1 MDTLDR
7 YLLRE
12 LGVYLILL
20 IIGLGLLFV
29 GIDFLSNFWRSPLPF
44 GTVVLTYVYRI
55 PHAIEQFIPVAC
67 LMATLLVLTGM
78 SRQNEI
84 LALNASGV
92 GTFRILSTFIAL
104 VATVSTA
111 SFLIFDPIVP
121 VFNRKIILISQGL
134 DPSSAENLSSFNRT
148 NFWYRSGRL
157 VYNIGQFI
165 PHTNTLQD
173 VKVYLFTPSFY
184 LLEKIQAKEAH
195 FEDGDWVLRKGT
207 VVTYPPDTQFP
218 MATHF
223 DVKHKVIPEKPK
235 DFKTLEAREDTMRLR
250 DLRKY
255 IDRNKEYGLD
265 TTAQQVNYHERV
277 ALVFT
282 PLVLVL
288 LGFPFVMKPLKT
300 YTTARSVA
308 FCFGIVFVYLLMS
321 RLTISVGKNGHI
333 APMVAAWAPNLLFIA
348 IAAFRLMRT

>member
-7 YLLRE
+7 YLIRE

-20 IIGLGLLFV
+20 IFGLGLLFV

-67 LMATLLVLTGM
+67 LMATLLVLSGM

-92 GTFRILSTFIAL
+92 GTLRILSTFIAL
-104 VATVSTA
+104 VASVSTA
-111 SFLIFDPIVP
+111 SFLVFDPIVP

-134 DPSSAENLSSFNRT
+134 DPSSSENLSSFNRT
-148 NFWYRSGRL
+148 NFWYRSGRM
-157 VYNIGQFI
+157 VYNFGQFI
-165 PHTNTLQD
+165 PQTNTLQD
-173 VKVYLFTPSFY
+173 VKIYMFTPQFY
-184 LLEKIQAKEAH
+184 LLEKIHAKEAH
-195 FEDGDWVLRKGT
+195 FENGDWVLQKGM
-207 VVTYPPDTQFP
+207 VVTYPPETNFP
-218 MATHF
+218 LSMTF
-223 DVKHKVIPEKPK
+223 ETKRKVIPEKPK

-250 DLRKY
+250 DLRQY
-255 IDRNKEYGLD
+255 INRNREYGLD
-265 TTAQQVNYHERV
+265 TTNQQVNYHERV

-308 FCFGIVFVYLLMS
+308 FCFGIVFLYLLMS

-333 APMVAAWAPNLLFIA
+333 MPWIAAWAPNLLFIA
-348 IAAFRLMRT
+348 VAGFRLMRS